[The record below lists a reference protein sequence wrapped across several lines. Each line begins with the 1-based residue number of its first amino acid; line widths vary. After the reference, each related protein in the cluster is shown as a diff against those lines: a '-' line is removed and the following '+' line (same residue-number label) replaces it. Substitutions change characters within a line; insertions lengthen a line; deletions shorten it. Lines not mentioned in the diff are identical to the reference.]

1 MSITP
6 IIQSNEKIIN
16 VNYENKKIEL
26 KFIIKD
32 NNLFISTEF
41 NDSLISHFYSATLSI
56 QDIQKNKYF
65 LQFDSIEEILNEL
78 LLKLNSSSPVFKK
91 ENNYLNITI
100 MLSSS
105 KFKEVNFIL
114 YEKTKSN
121 EDKIKELYNIIFE
134 LKKENEIIKQE
145 NSQFK
150 KDIKMLI
157 EFKNK
162 IEEKEKE
169 KKERLGID
177 IDSSILNNDK
187 EKIKKIKE
195 FISPN
200 KTIKSKLKY
209 RMTRDGASFE
219 NFHSKCDGISPNL
232 LLISDNNN
240 IFGAFTKVCWEKKDC
255 QKNDTESFLF
265 SLNKNKKYYQ
275 KHKDYKTIF
284 CYQNFGP
291 WFYGGDIGF
300 SSKDMSLCCCN
311 KSEYVNDE
319 LLAGNK
325 VNEYF
330 KVQEV
335 EVFEI
340 TIE

>member
-121 EDKIKELYNIIFE
+121 EDKIKEIYNIIFE

-145 NSQFK
+145 NS
-150 KDIKMLI
+150 
-157 EFKNK
+157 
-162 IEEKEKE
+162 
-169 KKERLGID
+169 
-177 IDSSILNNDK
+177 
-187 EKIKKIKE
+187 
-195 FISPN
+195 
-200 KTIKSKLKY
+200 
-209 RMTRDGASFE
+209 
-219 NFHSKCDGISPNL
+219 
-232 LLISDNNN
+232 
-240 IFGAFTKVCWEKKDC
+240 
-255 QKNDTESFLF
+255 
-265 SLNKNKKYYQ
+265 
-275 KHKDYKTIF
+275 
-284 CYQNFGP
+284 
-291 WFYGGDIGF
+291 
-300 SSKDMSLCCCN
+300 
-311 KSEYVNDE
+311 
-319 LLAGNK
+319 
-325 VNEYF
+325 
-330 KVQEV
+330 
-335 EVFEI
+335 
-340 TIE
+340 